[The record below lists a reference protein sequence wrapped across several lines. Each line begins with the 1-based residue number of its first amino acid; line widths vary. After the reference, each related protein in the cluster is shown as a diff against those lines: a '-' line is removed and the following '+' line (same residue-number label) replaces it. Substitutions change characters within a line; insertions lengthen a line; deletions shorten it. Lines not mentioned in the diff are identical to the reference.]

1 MTGFLSKTEK
11 VLIGMAAAFL
21 CLLWASVPLRRPA
34 ASGVTVETA
43 RQAAASAVVPVDGAR
58 IDLNTAPAEELAE
71 LPGIGEVLAE
81 RIVAYRTEHGPFAA
95 AEDVQAVDGIGP
107 GRFAGMEDLVTAG
120 TAGTEGLHSGNDSNE

>member
-11 VLIGMAAAFL
+11 VLIAMAAAFL

-34 ASGVTVETA
+34 SGITVETS
-43 RQAAASAVVPVDGAR
+43 RQAGASAVVPVDGAR
-58 IDLNTAPAEELAE
+58 IDLNTAPAEELTE
-71 LPGIGEVLAE
+71 LPGIGETLAE

-95 AEDVQAVDGIGP
+95 AEDVQAVDGRGP

-120 TAGTEGLHSGNDSNE
+120 GQSGNDGNE